1 MKIKN
6 DPRKK
11 YIFAGGIVVAVIV
24 LAFGV
29 ISQAGYVFSGPYLVK
44 GGVLEITNAV
54 PDSAVFI
61 DSHRVGRIQNN
72 GSGEF
77 LGIKPGMRNVLVAHP
92 ERWPWILDFDID
104 AGSTMTLAPLQV
116 LEETDG
122 EVLSNAADPVRIRA
136 EQEIAQYRE
145 PTRIQPLNR
154 TGILVWVEGSNIL
167 TQDGDI
173 VRTVFSSTSPIR
185 NVLWYGDRNDAIIV
199 ATQTNVFALD
209 LRASSLQN
217 FQPIYSGGSPK
228 AAADP
233 IRSNK
238 LFIEEAGQYFSV
250 SI

>member
-11 YIFAGGIVVAVIV
+11 YIFAGGIVVAVFF

-29 ISQAGYVFSGPYLVK
+29 ISQAGYVFSGPYLVR

-54 PDSAVFI
+54 PNSIVFI
-61 DSHRVGRIQNN
+61 DNRRVGRIQNN

-77 LGIKPGMRNVLVAHP
+77 IGIKPGTRNVLVAQS
-92 ERWPWILDFDID
+92 ERWPWILDFDIS
-104 AGSTMTLAPLQV
+104 AGSKVTVVPLQV

-122 EVLSNAADPVRIRA
+122 EILSTITDPIRIRA

-154 TGILVWVEGSNIL
+154 ANVFVWVEGTSIL
-167 TQDGDI
+167 TQDGDT
-173 VRTVFSSTSPIR
+173 VRTVFSSASPIR
-185 NVLWYGDRNDAIIV
+185 NVFWYGDRSDAIIV
-199 ATQTNVFALD
+199 ATQANVFALD
-209 LRASSLQN
+209 LRASSIQN
-217 FQPIYSGGSPK
+217 FQPIYSGSAPK
-228 AAADP
+228 AVADP
-233 IRSNK
+233 SRSNK
-238 LFIEEAGQYFSV
+238 IFVNEADQYFSV